1 VEEVSLDG
9 FADYKRRRVGRINL
23 IIDPQMVQL
32 RVFHS
37 RSHKPAFFHEATDM
51 QPFVSRG
58 SGHDMLGE
66 LLMEASASIE
76 TDRRRAKF
84 CIQQATELLQA
95 KQSRQE
101 RRQVEFSI
109 VRGGLAHWQARRV
122 AAYIESNI
130 CSKISVIELA
140 ALVHLSIGHFCR
152 AFKVS
157 FGTSPLAYVMRQ
169 RMLRAQAIMASS
181 EAPLSRIA
189 LDCGMCDQ
197 AHFSHTFRRIIGV
210 SPNVWRRQIS
220 ARRRTE
226 ASSNPQPSPPKSAAA
241 IDPQ

>member
-1 VEEVSLDG
+1 MSNPNRRTADSVSL
-9 FADYKRRRVGRINL
+9 RN
-23 IIDPQMVQL
+23 
-32 RVFHS
+32 
-37 RSHKPAFFHEATDM
+37 RSAE
-51 QPFVSRG
+51 G

-66 LLMEASASIE
+66 LLMEASASFE

-95 KQSRQE
+95 KQSRE
-101 RRQVEFSI
+101 DRRQVKLSI
-109 VRGGLAHWQARRV
+109 VRGGLAPWQAKRV
-122 AAYIESNI
+122 AAYVESNI
-130 CSKISVIELA
+130 CSKIGVIELA
-140 ALVHLSIGHFCR
+140 ALAQLSIGHFFR

-157 FGTSPLAYVMRQ
+157 FGASPLAYVMRQ
-169 RMLRAQAIMASS
+169 RMLRAQEIMASS

-220 ARRRTE
+220 ALRRTE
-226 ASSNPQPSPPKSAAA
+226 ASSNPQPPPPNSAAA

>member
-1 VEEVSLDG
+1 MDKANRRTPDIVSM
-9 FADYKRRRVGRINL
+9 RN
-23 IIDPQMVQL
+23 
-32 RVFHS
+32 
-37 RSHKPAFFHEATDM
+37 RSAE
-51 QPFVSRG
+51 G
-58 SGHDMLGE
+58 SSHDMLGE
-66 LLMEASASIE
+66 LLMEASASFE

-95 KQSRQE
+95 KQSRE
-101 RRQVEFSI
+101 DRRQVKFSI
-109 VRGGLAHWQARRV
+109 VRGGLAPWQAKRL

-130 CSKISVIELA
+130 CSKIGVIELA
-140 ALVHLSIGHFCR
+140 ALAQLSIGHFFR

-157 FGTSPLAYVMRQ
+157 FGASPLAYVMRQ

-220 ARRRTE
+220 ALRRTE
-226 ASSNPQPSPPKSAAA
+226 ASSNPQLPPPNSAAA

>member
-1 VEEVSLDG
+1 MSNPNRPTADSVSLG
-9 FADYKRRRVGRINL
+9 N
-23 IIDPQMVQL
+23 
-32 RVFHS
+32 
-37 RSHKPAFFHEATDM
+37 RSAE
-51 QPFVSRG
+51 R

-66 LLMEASASIE
+66 LLMEASASFE
-76 TDRRRAKF
+76 TDRRRAKL

-95 KQSRQE
+95 KQSRE
-101 RRQVEFSI
+101 DRRQVFSI
-109 VRGGLAHWQARRV
+109 TRGGLAPWQAKRV

-130 CSKISVIELA
+130 CSKIGIIELA
-140 ALVHLSIGHFCR
+140 ALAQLSIGHFFR

-157 FGTSPLAYVMRQ
+157 FGASPLAYVMRQ

-197 AHFSHTFRRIIGV
+197 AHFSRTFRRIIGV

-220 ARRRTE
+220 AGRRTW
-226 ASSNPQPSPPKSAAA
+226 ASSNPQPAPLKPVAT

>member
-1 VEEVSLDG
+1 MDKANRRTVDIVSMCNTS
-9 FADYKRRRVGRINL
+9 A
-23 IIDPQMVQL
+23 
-32 RVFHS
+32 
-37 RSHKPAFFHEATDM
+37 E
-51 QPFVSRG
+51 G
-58 SGHDMLGE
+58 SGHDKLGE
-66 LLMEASASIE
+66 LLMEASATFE

-84 CIQQATELLQA
+84 CIQQATVLLQA
-95 KQSRQE
+95 KQNRE
-101 RRQVEFSI
+101 DRRQVKFPI
-109 VRGGLAHWQARRV
+109 VRGGLAPWQAKRV

-130 CSKISVIELA
+130 CSKIGVIELA
-140 ALVHLSIGHFCR
+140 AVVHLSIGHFFR

-157 FGTSPLAYVMRQ
+157 FGASPLAYVMRQ

-189 LDCGMCDQ
+189 LECGMCDQ

-220 ARRRTE
+220 AGRRTE
-226 ASSNPQPSPPKSAAA
+226 ASSNPRPALPESAAA

>member
-1 VEEVSLDG
+1 MSNPNRRTADSVSL
-9 FADYKRRRVGRINL
+9 RN
-23 IIDPQMVQL
+23 
-32 RVFHS
+32 
-37 RSHKPAFFHEATDM
+37 RSAE
-51 QPFVSRG
+51 G

-66 LLMEASASIE
+66 LLMEASASFE

-95 KQSRQE
+95 KQSRE
-101 RRQVEFSI
+101 DRRQVKLSI
-109 VRGGLAHWQARRV
+109 VRGGLAPWQAKRV
-122 AAYIESNI
+122 AAYVESNI
-130 CSKISVIELA
+130 CSKIGVIELA
-140 ALVHLSIGHFCR
+140 ALAQLSIGHFFR

-157 FGTSPLAYVMRQ
+157 FGASPLAYVMRQ

-226 ASSNPQPSPPKSAAA
+226 ASSNPQPPPPNSAAA

>member
-1 VEEVSLDG
+1 MSNPNRRTADSVSLP
-9 FADYKRRRVGRINL
+9 N
-23 IIDPQMVQL
+23 
-32 RVFHS
+32 
-37 RSHKPAFFHEATDM
+37 RSAE
-51 QPFVSRG
+51 G

-66 LLMEASASIE
+66 LLMEASASFE
-76 TDRRRAKF
+76 TDRGRAKF

-95 KQSRQE
+95 KQSRE
-101 RRQVEFSI
+101 DRRQVKFSI
-109 VRGGLAHWQARRV
+109 VRGGLAPWQAKRV

-130 CSKISVIELA
+130 CSKIGVIGLA
-140 ALVHLSIGHFCR
+140 ALAQLSIGHFFR

-157 FGTSPLAYVMRQ
+157 FGASPLAYVMRQ

-189 LDCGMCDQ
+189 LECGMCDQ

-220 ARRRTE
+220 ACRRTE
-226 ASSNPQPSPPKSAAA
+226 ASSNPQPPPPKSVAA

>member
-1 VEEVSLDG
+1 MAKENCRTPDIVSM
-9 FADYKRRRVGRINL
+9 RN
-23 IIDPQMVQL
+23 
-32 RVFHS
+32 
-37 RSHKPAFFHEATDM
+37 RSPE
-51 QPFVSRG
+51 G
-58 SGHDMLGE
+58 SSHDMLGE
-66 LLMEASASIE
+66 LLMEASASFE

-95 KQSRQE
+95 KQGRE
-101 RRQVEFSI
+101 DRRQVKSPI
-109 VRGGLAHWQARRV
+109 VRGGLAPWQAKRV

-130 CSKISVIELA
+130 CSKIGVIELA
-140 ALVHLSIGHFCR
+140 ALTQLSIGHFFR

-157 FGTSPLAYVMRQ
+157 FGASPLAYVMRQ

-181 EAPLSRIA
+181 EAPLSQIA
-189 LDCGMCDQ
+189 LECGMCDQ

-210 SPNVWRRQIS
+210 SPNIWRRQIS

-226 ASSNPQPSPPKSAAA
+226 VSSNPQPPPPKSVAA

>member
-1 VEEVSLDG
+1 MSNPNRRTADSVSL
-9 FADYKRRRVGRINL
+9 RN
-23 IIDPQMVQL
+23 
-32 RVFHS
+32 
-37 RSHKPAFFHEATDM
+37 RSAE
-51 QPFVSRG
+51 G

-66 LLMEASASIE
+66 LLMEASASFE

-95 KQSRQE
+95 KQSRE
-101 RRQVEFSI
+101 DRRQVKFSI
-109 VRGGLAHWQARRV
+109 VRGGLAPWQAKRV
-122 AAYIESNI
+122 AAYVESNI
-130 CSKISVIELA
+130 CSKIGVIELA
-140 ALVHLSIGHFCR
+140 ALAQLSIGHFFR

-157 FGTSPLAYVMRQ
+157 FGASPLAYVMRQ

-189 LDCGMCDQ
+189 LECGMCDQ

-210 SPNVWRRQIS
+210 SPNVWRRQMS

-226 ASSNPQPSPPKSAAA
+226 ASSSPLPPPPKSAAA

>member
-1 VEEVSLDG
+1 MAKANRRTPDIVSM
-9 FADYKRRRVGRINL
+9 RN
-23 IIDPQMVQL
+23 
-32 RVFHS
+32 
-37 RSHKPAFFHEATDM
+37 RSAE
-51 QPFVSRG
+51 G

-66 LLMEASASIE
+66 LLMEASANFE

-95 KQSRQE
+95 KQSRE
-101 RRQVEFSI
+101 DRRQVRFPI
-109 VRGGLAHWQARRV
+109 VRGGLAPWQAKRV

-130 CSKISVIELA
+130 CSKIGVIELA
-140 ALVHLSIGHFCR
+140 ALAQLSIGHFFR

-157 FGTSPLAYVMRQ
+157 FGASPLAYVMRQ

-189 LDCGMCDQ
+189 LECGMCDQ

-226 ASSNPQPSPPKSAAA
+226 ASSNPQPPPPKSAAA